1 LIWAQRDARGA
12 AGYRQ
17 GRLTMDELLREN
29 KKSTFHLP
37 PCRGL
42 RRVQGRHAIGVRS
55 TSGVLGTAKGLM
67 NHTDA
72 EQIHEASLALLA
84 DPGVRIEHDGICE
97 RLRQAGARPGAAAQV
112 IRFPEGLVAECLA
125 AAPEEVLLADRRGG
139 GTVLSSGSRTSVW
152 SVPGM
157 HLLRQRQHRRF
168 ASGDMADWARLLDQ
182 LPGVD
187 GVFGLAMSDVP
198 PTACDVVGLRIM
210 AENTTKHIRV
220 LCFTPR
226 GAAALR
232 AMQRVLRPAPW
243 FSVGFTAH
251 GPLRWT
257 NLALSVFEQSAG
269 SGIPVTI
276 NGEPMA
282 GATAPVT
289 LAGAAAVGNAE
300 ILAGLV
306 VNQLLEP
313 GRPCIYNLGLAH
325 VFDMRTAIAVTGAP
339 ENHLLADIAAGMGRF
354 YGLPSCSWVS
364 TDAMSPDAQAAI
376 EKSIGF
382 LSHFQSGVS
391 LIWGVGQLE
400 SQMTVSPAQAVID
413 DEILAY
419 VRRYVRGVAVNAQT
433 LAVDVTRDVGIAGDF
448 LAAEHTAA
456 HFREELFQP
465 TLLWRKRR
473 DAWSRAG
480 NPPLSQVAEERAE
493 RLMAAP
499 RPPLLTAEQAAELRH
514 IEQEFLGCQVPAA

>member
-1 LIWAQRDARGA
+1 
-12 AGYRQ
+12 
-17 GRLTMDELLREN
+17 
-29 KKSTFHLP
+29 
-37 PCRGL
+37 
-42 RRVQGRHAIGVRS
+42 
-55 TSGVLGTAKGLM
+55 M
-67 NHTDA
+67 NPTDA
-72 EQIHEASLALLA
+72 QQIHEASLALLT

-97 RLRQAGARPGAAAQV
+97 RLCQAGAKPAAAAQV
-112 IRFPEGLVAECLA
+112 MRFPEGLVADGLA
-125 AAPEEVLLADRRGG
+125 VAPKEVALADRRGG
-139 GTVLSSGSRTSVW
+139 GAVLSPGCRTSVW

-157 HLLRQRQHRRF
+157 HLLRHGEQRRF

-182 LPGVD
+182 LPDVD

-198 PTACDVVGLRIM
+198 PTACDVVGLRLM

-226 GAAALR
+226 GVAALR
-232 AMQRVLRPAPW
+232 EMQVVLRPAPW

-269 SGIPVTI
+269 SGIPVTV

-339 ENHLLADIAAGMGRF
+339 ENHLLADIAGGMGRF

-364 TDAMSPDAQAAI
+364 TEAMCPDSQAAI

-382 LSHFQSGVS
+382 LAHFQSGVS
-391 LIWGVGQLE
+391 LVWGVGQLE

-413 DEILAY
+413 DEIVAY
-419 VRRYVRGVAVNAQT
+419 VRRYGRGVTVNAQT
-433 LAVDVTRDVGIAGDF
+433 LAVDVTRDVGIGGEF
-448 LAAEHTAA
+448 LSAEHTAA
-456 HFREELFQP
+456 HFREELFLP
-465 TLLWRKRR
+465 ALLWRNRR
-473 DAWSRAG
+473 GVWTRSGSLRLD
-480 NPPLSQVAEERAE
+480 QVAEQKAD
-493 RLMAAP
+493 RLIAAP
-499 RPPLLTAEQAAELRH
+499 RPPLLTPEQAAELRC
-514 IEQEFLGCQVPAA
+514 IEREFLKHV